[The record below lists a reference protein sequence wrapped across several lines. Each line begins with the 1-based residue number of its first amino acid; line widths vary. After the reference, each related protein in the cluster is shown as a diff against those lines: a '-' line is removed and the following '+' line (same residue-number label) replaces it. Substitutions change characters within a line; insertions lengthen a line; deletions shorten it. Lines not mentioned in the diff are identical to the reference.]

1 MSSSTALVGV
11 ASLAFVFLNFL
22 QNGDKRRKVG
32 LLLPYRSGA
41 TERQLVAAIPT
52 VGDIGGPIGFLIQP
66 IRSLWDSSGPLQ
78 EGYDKYRGNVYK
90 FRTMTGWKVAVTSP
104 QQIEDMRKA
113 PDDVLSSMEAVVDML
128 QMDYTLGEPFHYDP
142 YQVKIVKGTMTRNI
156 QVRFAEVTDEVVTA
170 FSELI
175 PPRDDWE
182 TIDFNPTMY
191 QIICRASNRFFL
203 GLPLCR
209 DPDFVD
215 LNIKFTIYVV
225 LSGYF
230 IRLFPNFLKP
240 IVGKIVTPLHSSVKR
255 AKRHLASVIQ
265 ERFDQEKEHQ
275 TPDWPGKPNDMLSWL
290 LEEATE
296 GDRRTIHDLVV
307 RILGVNFG
315 AIHTTSLTLN
325 STLKYL
331 TRYPEYIPALRE
343 EIQSIIDGCGW
354 TKQAMGRMRKLDS
367 FLREVQRFDPLGS
380 FGVERKV
387 LKDFTFS
394 DGTVVPAGTTVGV
407 PVRALQRDEAYFSN
421 GDKFEGFRFAD
432 MREEE
437 GESIK
442 HQMVTPTADFFLFG
456 HGRHACP
463 GRFFAVNEL
472 KLLVAHILLNYDIKA
487 ENLED
492 GKQDDGSRFLFR
504 KRRT

>member
-1 MSSSTALVGV
+1 MMSSSTVLVGV
-11 ASLAFVFLNFL
+11 ASLALVFLNFL
-22 QNGDKRRKVG
+22 RNWDRRRKLAV
-32 LLLPYRSGA
+32 
-41 TERQLVAAIPT
+41 IPT
-52 VGDIGGPIGFLIQP
+52 AGDIGGPLGFLIQP
-66 IRSLWDSSGPLQ
+66 IRSLWNNSETLQ

-90 FRTMTGWKVAVTSP
+90 VRTMMGWKVALTSP
-104 QQIEDMRKA
+104 QQIDDMRKA
-113 PDDVLSSMEAVVDML
+113 SDDVLSSMEATVDLL
-128 QMDYTLGEPFHYDP
+128 QMDYTLGKPAHYDP
-142 YQVKIVKGTMTRNI
+142 YQIKTVKGVMTRNI
-156 QVRFAEVTDEVVTA
+156 QVRFAEVRDEVVTA
-170 FSELI
+170 FSELL
-175 PPRDDWE
+175 PLRDDWE

-215 LNIKFTIYVV
+215 LNIQFTIYVV

-230 IRLFPNFLKP
+230 ISIFPNFLKP
-240 IVGKIVTPLHSSVKR
+240 IIGNIVAPLRSSIKR
-255 AKRHLASVIQ
+255 ARKHLASVIQ
-265 ERFDQEKEHQ
+265 ERFDQEKEHG

-290 LEEATE
+290 LEEATG
-296 GDRRTIHDLVV
+296 GDRRTIYDLVL
-307 RILGVNFG
+307 RILLVNFG
-315 AIHTTSLTLN
+315 AIHTTTLN
-325 STLKYL
+325 GTLRYL

-343 EIQSIIDGCGW
+343 EIQSIIDDCGW
-354 TKQAMGRMRKLDS
+354 TKQAMGRMRRLDS
-367 FLREVQRFDPLGS
+367 FLKEVHRFDPLGP
-380 FGVERKV
+380 FGVERKA

-394 DGTVVPAGTTVGV
+394 DGTVVPAGTTIGV
-407 PVRALQRDEAYFSN
+407 PIRALQRDEAYFPN

-442 HQMVTPTADFFLFG
+442 HQMVTPTTDYFLFG

-487 ENLED
+487 ENSKD
-492 GKQDDGSRFLFR
+492 GKQGDGSRFLFR

>member
-1 MSSSTALVGV
+1 MSFSTVLVSV
-11 ASLAFVFLNFL
+11 VSLALVFLNFL
-22 QNGDKRRKVG
+22 QDGDQRRK
-32 LLLPYRSGA
+32 L
-41 TERQLVAAIPT
+41 AAIPT

-78 EGYDKYRGNVYK
+78 EGYDKYRGNIYK

-104 QQIEDMRKA
+104 QQIDDMRKA
-113 PDDVLSSMEAVVDML
+113 PDDVLSSLEAVADLL
-128 QMDYTLGEPFHYDP
+128 QMDYTLGKSLHYDP
-142 YQVKIVKGTMTRNI
+142 YQVKTVKGTMTRNI
-156 QVRFAEVTDEVVTA
+156 QVRFVEVRDEVVTA
-170 FSELI
+170 FSELM

-182 TIDFNPTMY
+182 IIDVNPTMH

-215 LNIKFTIYVV
+215 LNVKFTIYVV
-225 LSGYF
+225 VSGFF
-230 IRLFPNFLKP
+230 ISLFPNFLKP
-240 IVGKIVTPLHSSVKR
+240 IVGNIVTPLRSGVKR
-255 AKRHLASVIQ
+255 AKKHLASVIQ
-265 ERFDQEKEHQ
+265 QRFDEEKKHQ

-290 LEEATE
+290 LEDAT
-296 GDRRTIHDLVV
+296 GGNRRTIHDLVM
-307 RILGVNFG
+307 RILLVNFG

-325 STLKYL
+325 CTLRYL

-343 EIQSIIDGCGW
+343 EIQSIIDECGW

-367 FLREVQRFDPLGS
+367 FLKEVRRLDPILP

-394 DGTVVPAGTTVGV
+394 DGTLVPAGTTVGV
-407 PVRALQRDEAYFSN
+407 PVRALQRDEAYFLN
-421 GDKFEGFRFAD
+421 GDKFNGFRFAD
-432 MREEE
+432 MRDEE

-463 GRFFAVNEL
+463 GRFFAVNEM
-472 KLLVAHILLNYDIKA
+472 KLLVAHILLSYDMKA

-492 GKQDDGSRFLFR
+492 GKQDNGSRFLIR